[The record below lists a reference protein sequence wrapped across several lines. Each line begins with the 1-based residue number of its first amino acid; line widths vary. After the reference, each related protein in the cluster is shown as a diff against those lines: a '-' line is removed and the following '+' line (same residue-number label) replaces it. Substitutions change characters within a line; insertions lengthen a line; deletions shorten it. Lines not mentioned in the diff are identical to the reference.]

1 MTPDEAKDKIIK
13 LFTEIRA
20 AGLDVLV
27 ENWLGSASL
36 ALVTPGRWDR
46 VKLNNEDWHPEWS
59 K

>member
-27 ENWLGSASL
+27 ENWLGSESL
-36 ALVTPGRWDR
+36 DLVSPGTWDR
-46 VKLNNEDWHPEWS
+46 VKLNNEDWHPEW